1 VYRVRLLIKGLFS
14 SGGSNTT
21 HASFFLNALLSLRP
35 NEARPAFPFCLRCY
49 SVENQGEKYFTSN
62 IKGKHSGSGSG
73 SDFIAHNLLLHDVR
87 PCLLERIKDFSQA
100 SCKQAGAVYVA
111 PRPLLPGISE
121 SGRIPSTVALKKS
134 ELVPKDNGKV
144 TTADLALRS
153 SITYKIV
160 VSYGYYTQ

>member
-1 VYRVRLLIKGLFS
+1 MLLL
-14 SGGSNTT
+14 T
-21 HASFFLNALLSLRP
+21 LLSVITKVIRI
-35 NEARPAFPFCLRCY
+35 
-49 SVENQGEKYFTSN
+49 NQGEKYII
-62 IKGKHSGSGSG
+62 IKGKHSGSG
-73 SDFIAHNLLLHDVR
+73 SDFIAHNLLLLHDVR

-160 VSYGYYTQ
+160 VSYGYYTYTQQSFAIIQEEKSFE